1 MSANSALLQQES
13 DAFQSL
19 SVIEIYRRAL
29 DRRGFVP
36 DIAQLRAVERLQQLC
51 EEWTAYK
58 ARRSTALRKLVVRP
72 PLPRGVY
79 LWGSVGRGKS
89 FLLDIFYLCLPLE
102 RKRRVHFHD
111 FMREVHRELNDLKG
125 TEDALDALAGRI
137 ARRHRLI
144 CFDEFHVNDIA
155 DAMILGRLLK
165 RTMDRGVVYCMTS
178 NYAPNQLYKD
188 GLKRENFLPA
198 IELVR
203 ERMDIL
209 EVDGGV
215 DYRLRALEH
224 VLVYHTPLGPETEA
238 RLMETFHQIAEFEE
252 EEYEELDIE
261 SRVIPYRH
269 RAGGVVWFDFDTICG
284 WGRSQH
290 DYLDIAQRFH
300 TVIVSGVPRMGLE
313 LADEARRFTLMVD
326 VFYDNRVKLILSAE
340 TGADRLLKRE
350 QAADARIRAMMFEFD
365 RAESRLVEMRSRE
378 YLEQPRRTN
387 G

>member
-1 MSANSALLQQES
+1 VPPARLLQDFAPS
-13 DAFQSL
+13 DRP

-36 DIAQLRAVERLQQLC
+36 DTAQLRAVERLQQLC

-58 ARRSTALRKLVVRP
+58 ARRSNALRKLVVRP

-79 LWGSVGRGKS
+79 LWGAVGRGKS
-89 FLLDIFYLCLPLE
+89 FLMDSFYLCLPLE

-111 FMREVHRELNDLKG
+111 FMREVHRELQDVKG
-125 TEDALDALAGRI
+125 TEDPLEALARRI
-137 ARRHRLI
+137 ARRCRVI

-155 DAMILGRLLK
+155 DAMILARLLK
-165 RTMDRGVVYCMTS
+165 RTMERGVVYCMTS
-178 NYAPNQLYKD
+178 NYAPALLYKD

-198 IELVR
+198 IGLLR

-209 EVDGGV
+209 QVDGGV

-224 VLVYHTPLGPETEA
+224 VLVYHQPLGAETER
-238 RLMETFHQIAEFEE
+238 RLMDTFHQIAEIEDEE
-252 EEYEELDIE
+252 HEQLEIE
-261 SRVIPYRH
+261 NRVIPYRH
-269 RAGGVVWFDFDTICG
+269 RAGGVVWFDFEAICG

-290 DYLDIAQRFH
+290 DYLDIARRFH
-300 TVIVSGVPRMGLE
+300 TVIVSDVPRMGLE

-326 VFYDNRVKLILSAE
+326 VFYDNRAKLILSA
-340 TGADRLLKRE
+340 GAPVEQLLKRE
-350 QAADARIRAMMFEFD
+350 EASKDARIRAMMFEFD
-365 RAESRLVEMRSRE
+365 RTASRLVEMRTRE